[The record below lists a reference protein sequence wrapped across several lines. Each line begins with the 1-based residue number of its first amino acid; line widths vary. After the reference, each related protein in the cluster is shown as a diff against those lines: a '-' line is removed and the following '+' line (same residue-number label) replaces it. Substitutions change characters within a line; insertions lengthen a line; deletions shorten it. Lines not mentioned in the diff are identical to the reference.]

1 MCLVKNG
8 TFLALC
14 RVFYLI
20 EFCAGISGRNAFW
33 RDNNVKPLWCKSQG
47 I

>member
-20 EFCAGISGRNAFW
+20 ELIRFVRGGSKTNGSEKNRRFL
-33 RDNNVKPLWCKSQG
+33 KETS
-47 I
+47 